1 MNNITFSN
9 LIIGVDE
16 VGRGP
21 LAGPLAVGAFVASDR
36 MLKTNFSKVK
46 ESKQLSR
53 EQREEWFAKIKKL
66 SLEKKVFYAVTFVS
80 ASVIDRIGLSKALR
94 VAVASNLKKL
104 DATVNTKII
113 LDGSLYAPRKFKNQ
127 KTIIKGDEKEPLI
140 ALASV
145 VAKVLRDKKMI
156 RLSKKFPQYKFDIH
170 KGYGTSLHY
179 KMIKRHGISPIHRRS
194 FLKNLNF

>member
-1 MNNITFSN
+1 VNNITFSN